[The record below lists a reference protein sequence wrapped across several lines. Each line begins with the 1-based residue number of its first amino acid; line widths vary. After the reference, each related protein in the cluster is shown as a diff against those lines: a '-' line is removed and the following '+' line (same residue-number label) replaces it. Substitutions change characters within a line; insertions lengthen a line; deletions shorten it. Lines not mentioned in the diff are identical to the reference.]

1 MNNAVTLKEILSF
14 ICELMDYC
22 THNFNSDCT
31 TVVMVDQGVVVPQ
44 IHDGSLIQ
52 RFITSY

>member
-1 MNNAVTLKEILSF
+1 
-14 ICELMDYC
+14 MDYC